1 MTASEGHRPRSA
13 GPYGIVPATLPLPGK
28 THQVQDN
35 VTLARTR
42 AYSHKDALHTRDWL
56 ELRARGYAE
65 RRGVFQ
71 MLDP

>member
-1 MTASEGHRPRSA
+1 MTKAPPTRPRSE
-13 GPYGIVPATLPLPGK
+13 GPYGIVPAMFPLPGK

-35 VTLARTR
+35 VTLARTA

-56 ELRARGYAE
+56 ESRARGYVE
-65 RRGVFQ
+65 RREVFA